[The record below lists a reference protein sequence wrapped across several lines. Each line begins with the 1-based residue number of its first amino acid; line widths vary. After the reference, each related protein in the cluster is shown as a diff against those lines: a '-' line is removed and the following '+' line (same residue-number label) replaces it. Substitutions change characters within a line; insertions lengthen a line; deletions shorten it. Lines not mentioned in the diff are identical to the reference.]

1 MQKRLVLSF
10 VGVVVIG
17 LLIAGLGTFLQAG
30 LDRSQHT
37 QKELIDT
44 ARSTTAFLSDSLGD
58 RRPLSRERVKTITEI
73 SKVNEY
79 GIIIFNPA
87 SRQQTILSDLPTGVE
102 PKELDFEVLAE
113 RGYLSGTKDGRV
125 WVAALAEE
133 KLDNGAYAVVVLS
146 DEFDD
151 VLGDADRW
159 FLFAAIFAVC
169 LAAIVA
175 AWLGKRFSRPVI
187 DAARTA
193 RSLA

>member
-1 MQKRLVLSF
+1 MQKRLILSF
-10 VGVVVIG
+10 VGVVVVG

-102 PKELDFEVLAE
+102 AKELDFEVLTE

-133 KLDNGAYAVVVLS
+133 KLDN
-146 DEFDD
+146 
-151 VLGDADRW
+151 
-159 FLFAAIFAVC
+159 
-169 LAAIVA
+169 
-175 AWLGKRFSRPVI
+175 
-187 DAARTA
+187 
-193 RSLA
+193 